1 MLDFSVTIMIIIV
14 IIIVLVDHNGL
25 ITKKQLLFQCN
36 TYAAIGPFK
45 CISYHKIIF
54 FIDIVRN
61 NNINSKRP
69 LGQQL

>member
-1 MLDFSVTIMIIIV
+1 MLDFSVTMMIIIV
-14 IIIVLVDHNGL
+14 IIIVLVDRNGV
-25 ITKKQLLFQCN
+25 ITNKQLLFQCN

-45 CISYHKIIF
+45 RSSYHKIIY

-61 NNINSKRP
+61 NNINSQRP